1 MDRRSGEMSE
11 NIPLGFITSEQQP
24 VRAERRDAAENRAR
38 ILQVARRLFDDHGVA
53 QVNMADIAQAAE
65 VGKGT
70 LYRRFANKGELCYA
84 LMDDDLAE
92 FQDEMLAQM
101 QRMTGEGIS
110 RLKQLSFFLRELVL
124 FTEKHVPLLCEVQ
137 QIRLQAGAQQLRLPH
152 FWQYMTIQGLLI
164 AAENAGEFRP
174 GVNITMLPDI
184 LLAPLSADF
193 YRFLRQVKGN
203 SPEEIGS
210 GLQNI
215 VEGLAN

>member
-1 MDRRSGEMSE
+1 MSE
-11 NIPLGFITSEQQP
+11 NIPLGFITSERQP

-38 ILQVARRLFDDHGVA
+38 ILEVARRLFDEHGVA
-53 QVNMADIAQAAE
+53 QVNMADIAQTAE

-84 LMDDDLAE
+84 LMDDDLAA
-92 FQDEMLAQM
+92 FQDRMLAQM
-101 QRMTGEGIS
+101 QQKTSGNVS
-110 RLKQLSFFLRELVL
+110 KLNQLSFFLHELVL

-137 QIRLQAGAQQLRLPH
+137 QIRLQAGAQRLQLPH

-164 AAENAGEFRP
+164 AADDAGEFRP
-174 GVNITMLPDI
+174 GVDITLLPDI

-193 YRFLRQVKGN
+193 YRFLRQIKGY

-210 GLQNI
+210 GLQNV
-215 VEGLAN
+215 VEGLRS